1 MNEQHTIL
9 TSIKKLHVPVRN
21 NEKNR
26 HTNPVKA
33 KEDVSTSDE
42 TPEEEKKVRI
52 TKQMQDFVLY
62 FTTKGH
68 YVEVKGQKKST
79 YGVLTWATVKA
90 YDLDPIKQYGS
101 ASVIGSENLKKLR
114 RPGSMFADEL
124 DLSYEKML
132 QIGKAKMGEKGTKM
146 WELMMDTLGYRDITP
161 DTMIQNNTQ
170 NTTNIQVNEADAVD
184 FNAKFKKFLES
195 E

>member
-9 TSIKKLHVPVRN
+9 TSIKRPGAPVRD